1 MAALAWTDIQA
12 MTVDELESELSNI
25 FTASQVALETK
36 TSILFEAIGRF
47 TPRAEAMAATS
58 AGGSFWQFLMQLLVQ
73 FLPLLL
79 RLLGGV

>member
-1 MAALAWTDIQA
+1 MSEKTQDQLEAELKAIIAGSDLPLEKKTTILLQAMVALAPQ
-12 MTVDELESELSNI
+12 
-25 FTASQVALETK
+25 
-36 TSILFEAIGRF
+36 
-47 TPRAEAMAATS
+47 AEAQAATA